1 MIYIVHISYMYNV
14 YITYLIILYGKC
26 FALLKV
32 NKLRVF
38 NRIIPKICFTS
49 HVWQILALGN
59 KHQISMMKRI
69 FFYDCKLYFILTH
82 TRIGNS
88 KSPAL
93 SLSLVFSLFFV
104 SSHISLRRI
113 SIYLI
118 AKKIFAFS
126 FVYFGVRIIIKAFTS
141 S

>member
-1 MIYIVHISYMYNV
+1 MYVTWWIWIYQGNIQHTHSFNITNFNKIIHIVCCMEKFHWCFHTNTFYLNFMLPDTYENSIWFVSKLLCMIYIVHISYMYNV

-59 KHQISMMKRI
+59 KH
-69 FFYDCKLYFILTH
+69 
-82 TRIGNS
+82 
-88 KSPAL
+88 
-93 SLSLVFSLFFV
+93 
-104 SSHISLRRI
+104 
-113 SIYLI
+113 
-118 AKKIFAFS
+118 
-126 FVYFGVRIIIKAFTS
+126 
-141 S
+141 